1 MKKITL
7 LIVMAFTVSLIIA
20 QSPCC
25 KNKAKG
31 VSCKN
36 SAKVV
41 DVNKTVEGGEVLP
54 ACCKAKADKGLS
66 CCKNKQL
73 SDAPSCSTKKWW
85 QVWKKSCNKP
95 CCDKS

>member
-1 MKKITL
+1 
-7 LIVMAFTVSLIIA
+7 MAFMVSVVVA

-36 SAKVV
+36 SAQVA
-41 DVNKTVEGGEVLP
+41 DATKTADGSEILS

-66 CCKNKQL
+66 CCKNNQ
-73 SDAPSCSTKKWW
+73 SADSPSCSTKKWW
-85 QVWKKSCNKP
+85 QVWKKD
-95 CCDKS
+95 CDKSGCDKG